1 MITPLS
7 FTTGKKNGLT
17 NLRLSE
23 SVEPYN
29 KHKNIDFS
37 GGINDERRYMSP
49 QSNIHGHSFIQ
60 DQIRSKVGSPKS
72 VNMLGS

>member
-29 KHKNIDFS
+29 KNRNIDFS
-37 GGINDERRYMSP
+37 GGIVDTQRYMSP
-49 QSNIHGHSFIQ
+49 QSNIHGHSFVQ
-60 DQIRSKVGSPKS
+60 DQLRSKVGSPKS
-72 VNMLGS
+72 VNIHGS

>member
-29 KHKNIDFS
+29 KNRNIDFS
-37 GGINDERRYMSP
+37 GGIVDT
-49 QSNIHGHSFIQ
+49 
-60 DQIRSKVGSPKS
+60 
-72 VNMLGS
+72 